1 MCLFFPSF
9 ILCHLR
15 NLGVIWEFSIFGQS
29 SWSVLPSACSVSG
42 SCGHFHG
49 TTPGCTASVQW
60 VSGSGSFGSCW
71 LCSKQLLHESNKPDA
86 PQKPWFIPKPTWG
99 RSKVSHKAAYSSW
112 QVNHDRNEAS
122 CVMMWSGRIFPDL
135 AVIWE
140 RPVPLC
146 SHWHSFSLACYPS
159 LRCSVESPRRLSLR
173 PVLSGDK
180 GSNAVTC

>member
-71 LCSKQLLHESNKPDA
+71 LCSKQLLHECNKPDA
-86 PQKPWFIPKPTWG
+86 PQKPWFTPKPTWG

-112 QVNHDRNEAS
+112 QVNHDRNLVWWCDLVES
-122 CVMMWSGRIFPDL
+122 FLILLWSGRDLYHFVLTDTAFPWL
-135 AVIWE
+135 AV
-140 RPVPLC
+140 
-146 SHWHSFSLACYPS
+146 LAW
-159 LRCSVESPRRLSLR
+159 
-173 PVLSGDK
+173 G
-180 GSNAVTC
+180 AVWRAPEGFLWDLF